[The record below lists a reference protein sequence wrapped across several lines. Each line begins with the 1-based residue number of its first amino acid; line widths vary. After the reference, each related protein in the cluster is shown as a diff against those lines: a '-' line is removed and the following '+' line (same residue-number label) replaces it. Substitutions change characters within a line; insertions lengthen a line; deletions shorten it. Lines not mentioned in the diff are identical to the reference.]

1 MNCPA
6 CELAKQGQLT
16 GKFHADCD
24 GCKVR
29 AVASGRELFQAQM
42 AGHITPEYR
51 ALLIKF
57 FGEER
62 WLAFHDRVKRWIDTK
77 EL

>member
-1 MNCPA
+1 MSCPA
-6 CELAKQGQLT
+6 CDLAKQGQLT
-16 GKFHADCD
+16 GK
-24 GCKVR
+24 
-29 AVASGRELFQAQM
+29 FQAQM

>member
-1 MNCPA
+1 MSCPA
-6 CELAKQGQLT
+6 CDLAKQGQLT

-42 AGHITPEYR
+42 AGQITPEYR
-51 ALLIKF
+51 ALLIKV
-57 FGEER
+57 FGEEKM
-62 WLAFHDRVKRWIDTK
+62 LEGHERVKRWINTK